1 MLGIASIILLF
12 LCGIGMLTAIIG
24 VIVGIVAIAKRSN
37 KPRAIIGLVLSIATL
52 VLGSILAA
60 VLWSWVHNKG
70 IDECFDTALHP
81 TQESAQRCLERKLNA
96 ETLDD

>member
-12 LCGIGMLTAIIG
+12 VCGIGMLTAIVG
-24 VIVGIVAIAKRSN
+24 VIIGIVAITKRSN

-52 VLGSILAA
+52 VLGAILAA
-60 VLWSWVHNKG
+60 ALWSWVHNKG

-81 TQESAQRCLERKLNA
+81 TQESAQRCLERKLNT
-96 ETLDD
+96 ETLDN